1 MQQTI
6 TVDTHMSRWNRS
18 CLIQKI
24 GATQSRRGAK
34 NLSLSLCLDSV
45 VFVAGTL
52 PTDRRISSLS
62 DPIASTFLC
71 SWPHICVV
79 SWSLM
84 LCLLLLCLRNT
95 KLSYTR
101 DELLVFGNL
110 CSKLPGGFNSSVLSK
125 LDETFIA
132 LNERQRG
139 SGVSIFH
146 SAKNSDYTSLPQTRP
161 NSTVSFYWGSSG
173 RWDARSSESNIRDG
187 DFESNHETNIQGLH
201 YAQHAEHD
209 GLLATGTY
217 QRPSGSEEPV
227 MEKSRVANQFQLNK
241 TPESYQP
248 QQPYKALHFQRK
260 DSKDLCN
267 DETFGTNG
275 YSNGVRTEEW
285 RRRESFELI
294 RKQQQKALQEKQK
307 QIPDNHKQN
316 LDAGIVSLLDSSA
329 DKKNIIGKADEEEV
343 PSKSQIESSRV
354 STHTS
359 LPRPLVPPGFA
370 TMPLDK
376 ILPAQSLSCA
386 LEAPITDT
394 VSSGHLDSIHDD
406 QEKFHSLDIIFD
418 DSVKKIVE
426 DFSSKTSALENVNKV
441 QGGVMKNNVSD
452 MEKIEFEGANSFVDN
467 SVSILERLLG
477 GSLHTSSSSATSAA
491 VSIFM
496 VLTWMKNHGRLHFLN
511 LPSFR
516 VGLLKVN
523 LEKNMQKFFGLLKC
537 YYDFVY
543 LYTENKL
550 SEDLSSKNL
559 LSLITNKGKVGSS
572 TSIVSHDKLFNHLE
586 PDSITCNNARHKFDA
601 SPTTALMVE
610 VAEQFH
616 QIDKPDQNHVVL
628 TCEELEQSILADL
641 EGRSN
646 LQHVV
651 HRPGIVTDENMKH
664 LKSDIDDEASQHLLS
679 LLRKEAKKEK
689 EKEMP
694 FGTGV
699 DVEFLDKLSLTDKS
713 SPYLAIPDKNTTEI
727 IFSSE
732 KSMILEALFGANFM
746 NELQFAQAPVSTR
759 RAVIDDETNIDALL
773 SSVGLP
779 FPKSDA
785 SFCSRSGNCQLKKFV
800 RQIDIAPLSK
810 AGLEEKNLEFHL
822 PDEDSLIIESDI
834 LEPVISDH
842 LPFVE
847 TSKNKEL
854 VSKINVEHLKDK
866 LLTGIPKGDIRI
878 SVLDATLQRP
888 HNLDRAC
895 ALKHH
900 CQGMKASH
908 TINYTRTLHPLLQ
921 HLTNRNQQIKHIG
934 SQQNLNVPQNFRE
947 NVVPHNVSNHAI
959 GPTSYDMMSQQMS
972 IPRNFQYQLPLP
984 GFARGIQLPCQI
996 IFLQRYLPK
1005 TNNVDNIPLQ
1015 QQQPTGSSSGIGI
1028 PGAVAGGG
1036 GNHPEAFQRHPCPAA
1051 AGHIPSVYGPEFRY
1065 R

>member
-1 MQQTI
+1 
-6 TVDTHMSRWNRS
+6 
-18 CLIQKI
+18 
-24 GATQSRRGAK
+24 
-34 NLSLSLCLDSV
+34 
-45 VFVAGTL
+45 
-52 PTDRRISSLS
+52 
-62 DPIASTFLC
+62 
-71 SWPHICVV
+71 
-79 SWSLM
+79 
-84 LCLLLLCLRNT
+84 
-95 KLSYTR
+95 
-101 DELLVFGNL
+101 
-110 CSKLPGGFNSSVLSK
+110 
-125 LDETFIA
+125 
-132 LNERQRG
+132 
-139 SGVSIFH
+139 
-146 SAKNSDYTSLPQTRP
+146 
-161 NSTVSFYWGSSG
+161 
-173 RWDARSSESNIRDG
+173 
-187 DFESNHETNIQGLH
+187 
-201 YAQHAEHD
+201 
-209 GLLATGTY
+209 
-217 QRPSGSEEPV
+217 

-491 VSIFM
+491 GFNM
-496 VLTWMKNHGRLHFLN
+496 DEEPWT
-511 LPSFR
+511 PS
-516 VGLLKVN
+516 LS
-523 LEKNMQKFFGLLKC
+523 ESSKFSSWS
-537 YYDFVY
+537 VE
-543 LYTENKL
+543 ENKL